1 MPRKKKT
8 DVVTEES
15 VVTPVEKETEE
26 KPKRGF
32 MIACISLGIILFGE
46 FFALLLL
53 NYYKL
58 KFKN

>member
-26 KPKRGF
+26 KTYTQYNYGIYRQNNYRRCIT
-32 MIACISLGIILFGE
+32 IAGRNITKDS
-46 FFALLLL
+46 
-53 NYYKL
+53 N
-58 KFKN
+58 

>member
-26 KPKRGF
+26 RPKRGR
-32 MIACISLGIILFGE
+32 
-46 FFALLLL
+46 
-53 NYYKL
+53 K
-58 KFKN
+58 K